1 MLHGSAEND
10 SNYVH
15 KWDSDTLALKRK
27 TWLEGVGSGFFF
39 SRKCYNFPCVPE
51 AALFLTQFWRIPTS
65 SSPHRNFFLLILL
78 LSVLLF
84 FISFPSCVTFTFS
97 PHFPPHPPIHANPLL
112 TPAPLPSRG
121 GGGGLQGV
129 CVCMCISCW
138 QPGQTLLWVASATLR
153 WFKQTDLRANP

>member
-27 TWLEGVGSGFFF
+27 TWLEGGGVGFFF

-97 PHFPPHPPIHANPLL
+97 PHFLPPPSTLIPCCRLRRFPPG
-112 TPAPLPSRG
+112 RG
-121 GGGGLQGV
+121 GGITRCLCVHVYQLLTTWSDTSLGGIGDLAV
-129 CVCMCISCW
+129 V
-138 QPGQTLLWVASATLR
+138 
-153 WFKQTDLRANP
+153 QTDWP